1 MDNHE
6 ADDRSDLLARWK
18 KTNPQRWT
26 TDAVEEHLK
35 QGFCAYEIPLEA
47 ITRTDYSNDGEVRED
62 LIYSLYTITHPDVL
76 SRLYSAEEKEMK
88 DVGPD
93 TYDESWRRLFL
104 QETSGSDTDDLGT
117 APLGDASWLAYNLL
131 NTQHLVGQRTSIVLE
146 QEDGLVT
153 GAKVYGMSDHLT
165 TYMTA
170 LTGYR
175 ETGTETDQNY
185 YSMKTGDVND
195 EAFVYYLDC
204 LARHS
209 FI

>member
-1 MDNHE
+1 
-6 ADDRSDLLARWK
+6 
-18 KTNPQRWT
+18 
-26 TDAVEEHLK
+26 
-35 QGFCAYEIPLEA
+35 
-47 ITRTDYSNDGEVRED
+47 
-62 LIYSLYTITHPDVL
+62 
-76 SRLYSAEEKEMK
+76 
-88 DVGPD
+88 
-93 TYDESWRRLFL
+93 
-104 QETSGSDTDDLGT
+104 
-117 APLGDASWLAYNLL
+117 
-131 NTQHLVGQRTSIVLE
+131 VGQRTSIVLE